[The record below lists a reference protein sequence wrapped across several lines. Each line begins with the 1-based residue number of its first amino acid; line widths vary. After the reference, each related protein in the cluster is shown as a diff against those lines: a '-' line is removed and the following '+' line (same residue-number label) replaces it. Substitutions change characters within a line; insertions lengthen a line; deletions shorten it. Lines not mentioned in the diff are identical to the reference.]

1 MRKDCQFHW
10 FEHEL
15 WETLCSYI
23 NKIISLQ
30 APLLYCVFDHF
41 VLLHKIPNI
50 CRSYSYFSML
60 FRCSLVL
67 VQLLLV
73 SFVLLKAHAN
83 GRNKSQHCCVLLGVF
98 GQQCYVRL
106 QEPKSLT
113 GFKLYATTAN
123 KCQHCSGS
131 MQTYATSHNIAACCW
146 GFLDNNVATVC
157 MGLKSVTGF
166 KLYATSANKC
176 QHCCGSMQTDATCL
190 GPTMLRVVGQKCCIR
205 LHGP

>member
-113 GFKLYATTAN
+113 GFKLYAT
-123 KCQHCSGS
+123 
-131 MQTYATSHNIAACCW
+131 
-146 GFLDNNVATVC
+146 
-157 MGLKSVTGF
+157 
-166 KLYATSANKC
+166 SANKC
-176 QHCCGSMQTDATCL
+176 QQV
-190 GPTMLRVVGQKCCIR
+190 PTSANIVVVPCKHTQQVTTLLRVVGGFWTTMLR
-205 LHGP
+205 PFAWA